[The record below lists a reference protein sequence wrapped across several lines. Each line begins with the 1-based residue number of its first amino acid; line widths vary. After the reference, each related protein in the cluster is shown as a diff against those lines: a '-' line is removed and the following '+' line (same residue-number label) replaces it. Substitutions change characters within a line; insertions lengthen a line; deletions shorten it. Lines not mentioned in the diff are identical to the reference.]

1 MFWLV
6 LVTVLCHYF
15 NFIHIST
22 YLYMFR
28 AHRPI
33 LRRIHTAVHTT
44 IVPVAVPFRPRALY
58 VVAGHQDQPQHTEHA
73 ARTVQPLN
81 QWLCEQLCEFS

>member
-1 MFWLV
+1 
-6 LVTVLCHYF
+6 
-15 NFIHIST
+15 
-22 YLYMFR
+22 MFR

-44 IVPVAVPFRPRALY
+44 IGSVAVQFGSRT
-58 VVAGHQDQPQHTEHA
+58 QHA